1 MDQLLEAKRSEK
13 PTPRFWDSFDD
24 ELRIKQRLLLQQ
36 QTVDDPSLESNLWLR
51 FRKLGSLCL
60 ATASC
65 GAIGFLAM
73 QSLPHRAS
81 DVALSEP
88 SSGPTPS
95 LSLIEE
101 AEFQVAKNAATKIE
115 IETKTETEFFEI
127 AAPETT
133 VLARAM
139 NPEQGET
146 LAGAAEKT
154 GEPTIEGFTLALETP
169 FDSLQIDDS
178 LGGDVKQM
186 LTKRLM
192 ERYLHPLSDQGHRYD
207 GYLASASDPLNRIST
222 VAIKTNFLD
231 LDAPKELRLNTLSLR
246 F

>member
-1 MDQLLEAKRSEK
+1 
-13 PTPRFWDSFDD
+13 
-24 ELRIKQRLLLQQ
+24 
-36 QTVDDPSLESNLWLR
+36 
-51 FRKLGSLCL
+51 
-60 ATASC
+60 
-65 GAIGFLAM
+65 M
-73 QSLPHRAS
+73 QSLVPRSS
-81 DVALSEP
+81 DVALSAPP
-88 SSGPTPS
+88 SDASH
-95 LSLIEE
+95 SLIEE
-101 AEFQVAKNAATKIE
+101 ADFQVATNAAAKIE
-115 IETKTETEFFEI
+115 IETKAETEFFEI

-133 VLARAM
+133 VLARAT
-139 NPEQGET
+139 NPEPGET
-146 LAGAAEKT
+146 LAIAAGNT
-154 GEPTIEGFTLALETP
+154 SEPAIEGFTLALQTP